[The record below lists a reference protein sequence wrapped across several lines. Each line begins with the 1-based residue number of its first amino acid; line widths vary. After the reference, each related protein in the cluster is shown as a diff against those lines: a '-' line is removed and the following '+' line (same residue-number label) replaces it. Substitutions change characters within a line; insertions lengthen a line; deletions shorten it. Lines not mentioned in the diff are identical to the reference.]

1 MEKKIGVLIVDDQED
16 FAHGLCRLI
25 GSHFL
30 DVMCFAVRSG
40 QDALDILEREPI
52 ALMITDL
59 RMPEMDGLQL
69 LDRALEIEP
78 TVSVVLL
85 TGYGSVETAVQA
97 LKTGAYDFLT
107 KPIDQ
112 ELLFRVVEKGLERSR
127 LLSENFRLK
136 SLAGACE
143 LDQVII
149 GQSKGTQ
156 RLKETICAVA
166 GSDYTVLILG
176 ESGVGKEL
184 VAKMI
189 HKMSPRANKPLVCV
203 NCPAIPGELLESEL
217 FGHVKGAF
225 TGANRNRK
233 GLFLAAN
240 GGSILLDEIG
250 DISPQIQTKLLRVL
264 QDQEIRPVGSS
275 TAHKVNVRILASTNQ
290 DLESKIKDNSFRED
304 LYYRLNVLTIDVPPL
319 RERKEDIPLL
329 VQHFVPKTCKEL
341 NIPPKEVS
349 PEVMAWLSSQDWP
362 GNIRELIN
370 FVRRLVVFSGGESID
385 MPVLSLITKG
395 TGEKPIE
402 LKPYKQAKAEVVDN
416 FTRNYV
422 TVLMRKTKGN
432 VSEAARLSGLERVS
446 LQKILKRLNINA
458 REFRGR

>member
-1 MEKKIGVLIVDDQED
+1 MEKKFGVLVVDDQED

-25 GSHFL
+25 GSQYPDL
-30 DVMCFAVRSG
+30 VCFAVRSG
-40 QDALDILEREPI
+40 DEALDILERESI

-69 LDRALEIEP
+69 LDRTLEIEP

-97 LKTGAYDFLT
+97 LKAGAYDFLT

-112 ELLFRVVEKGLERSR
+112 DLLFRVVEKGVERSR
-127 LLSENFRLK
+127 LLRENFRLK
-136 SLAGACE
+136 SLAGECE

-149 GQSKGTQ
+149 GQSKSVQ

-184 VAKMI
+184 VAKMV
-189 HKMSPRANKPLVCV
+189 HKLSPRANKPLVSV
-203 NCPAIPGELLESEL
+203 NCPAIPSELLESEL

-250 DISPQIQTKLLRVL
+250 DISLQIQTKLLRVL

-290 DLESKIKDNSFRED
+290 DLESKIKDNTFRED
-304 LYYRLNVLTIDVPPL
+304 LYYRLNVLTIEVPPL

-329 VQHFVPKTCKEL
+329 AQHFVLKTCQEL
-341 NIPPKEVS
+341 NIPPKEIS
-349 PEVMAWLSSQDWP
+349 PEVMAWLSIQEWP

-370 FVRRLVVFSGGESID
+370 FVRRLVVFSSRDTID
-385 MPVLSLITKG
+385 MPVLSLVTKG
-395 TGEKPIE
+395 NGEKSIE
-402 LKPYKQAKAEVVDN
+402 LKPYKQAKAEVIDN

-432 VSEAARLSGLERVS
+432 ISEAARLSGLERVS
-446 LQKILKRLNINA
+446 LQKILKRLNMNA
-458 REFRGR
+458 QEFKH